1 MKAKIKK
8 LDNETDLYG
17 VLYYIITGMIIGTA
31 SILPAF
37 SGGGMAVALNIYDK
51 LIFTANEC
59 LRIIKYIFLPQDNFL
74 DKYIENKEK
83 NKKYNF
89 FERLILAVVA
99 GFKNYGKFVLS
110 ITAGVIISMII
121 LAKFLKH
128 ALEVKPLFVTAIF
141 LGLLLGTVPK
151 MIKEAKTSVDKKIK
165 KNNNNKSKIYNICIF
180 FLTTIVVSITTL
192 RGESLISTGISYE
205 FANTDIIM
213 MLIVGALIALFSIIP
228 GVSWALVLMLIGKYE
243 AVLKV
248 IDNFDALKLVIIFIG
263 IILAAIPLVK
273 LMERLLE
280 NYKQKTFYGV
290 LGFVMASI
298 IKIVADIFILTKIQ
312 GKELIILI
320 ILTLFSA
327 IISYVFINFFE
338 KIENKKTKVKQINN

>member
-1 MKAKIKK
+1 MKTKIKK

-17 VLYYIITGMIIGTA
+17 ILYYIITGMIIGTA

-51 LIFTANEC
+51 LIFTTNEC
-59 LRIIKYIFLPQDNFL
+59 LRIIKYIFAPKDNFL

-83 NKKYNF
+83 NRKYNF

-110 ITAGVIISMII
+110 ITAGVVISMVL
-121 LAKFLKH
+121 LAKLLKN
-128 ALEVKPLFVTAIF
+128 ALEAKPLIVTSIF

-165 KNNNNKSKIYNICIF
+165 KDGKKKKKIYNICICC
-180 FLTTIVVSITTL
+180 LMTIVVTIITL
-192 RGESLISTGISYE
+192 RGDSIVSSGTSYE
-205 FANTDIIM
+205 FAKTDVLM
-213 MLIVGALIALFSIIP
+213 MLIIGALIALFSIIP
-228 GVSWALVLMLIGKYE
+228 GVSWALILMIIGKYE

-248 IDNFDALKLVIIFIG
+248 IDNFEIEKLVIIFIG
-263 IILAAIPLVK
+263 IVLAAIPLVK
-273 LMERLLE
+273 LMEKLLE
-280 NYKQKTFYGV
+280 NYKQKTFYGI
-290 LGFVMASI
+290 LGLVVASI
-298 IKIVADIFILTKIQ
+298 IKIVVDTFILTKIQ

-320 ILTLFSA
+320 LLTLFSA
-327 IISYVFINFFE
+327 IISYIFINFFE
-338 KIENKKTKVKQINN
+338 KIESKKINN